1 MYYIILLRN
10 LTRIRELLLIVYGDL
25 LFIIPILSILALL
38 TYQTLLASLLG
49 IMRGIDSYSIVSNLI
64 QLFSISTRIRERLG
78 NIIVKDIKG
87 MPPLRPELLE
97 SLKLVIENYPQDRK
111 THLNVTTALSIYITI
126 IRTKGIRPYIVYLI
140 IGLQDPL
147 IRFLVF

>member
-1 MYYIILLRN
+1 MC
-10 LTRIRELLLIVYGDL
+10 ELLLVVDGDL
-25 LFIIPILSILALL
+25 LLIIPILYPILSILTLLSYQALL
-38 TYQTLLASLLG
+38 AGLLG
-49 IMRGIDSYSIVSNLI
+49 IIGGIDSYSIILNLT
-64 QLFSISTRIRERLG
+64 QLLSISTRIRERLG
-78 NIIVKDIKG
+78 NIIVKDVKG
-87 MPPLRPELLE
+87 TSLLRPRLLE

-111 THLNVTTALSIYITI
+111 THLNVTTALSTYATI